1 MLKNLKLQNIV
12 DCSNNEAIMD
22 STKCKLKSCPNRC
35 GLCYILDHIHLM
47 VLPFQMKV
55 WSIAINS
62 NTGSLEVP
70 PDVLVKSLR
79 LAHDTQVNPL
89 GDNGQKSSS
98 SSNSVTKS
106 TPVLYVATS
115 TLTLAPMQYPMHQ
128 MLPQPY
134 SYPYSLPALDRQRR
148 TFSSLRCTKFI
159 NHF

>member
-1 MLKNLKLQNIV
+1 MLKNLRLQNIV

-35 GLCYILDHIHLM
+35 GWCYILDQIHLM

-79 LAHDTQVNPL
+79 PARDSQSNPL
-89 GDNGQKSSS
+89 RDNTQKSS
-98 SSNSVTKS
+98 NSADSVS
-106 TPVLYVATS
+106 TSTLALHVATS
-115 TLTLAPMQYPMHQ
+115 TPTLVPMQYPMH
-128 MLPQPY
+128 
-134 SYPYSLPALDRQRR
+134 
-148 TFSSLRCTKFI
+148 
-159 NHF
+159 